1 LNARENKKPES
12 GPEVLDFREFTIR
25 GQFDE
30 KTFSKV
36 PERGSMNP
44 FGPVPYP
51 KSSPIGSFLFC
62 GFVTK

>member
-1 LNARENKKPES
+1 
-12 GPEVLDFREFTIR
+12 VLDFREFTIR